1 MSTFSRRSLVPV
13 AAGAVAL
20 AAAAALG
27 GCGTGGAAPPSTP
40 PSTTLV
46 RTVASTTTVPR
57 PTTTVPADLLPQPSA
72 AHPLTILE
80 IGDSLGEDLGFGLG
94 DLYASDPWVHV
105 VQAAVGDTG
114 LANTGYYDWQTKLA
128 AELQQYHPAVVV
140 VFLGANDGQNF
151 WYGGQYASFG
161 NAVWHT
167 GYSARVAALMAE
179 ATAAG
184 ARMMWVGM
192 PIMQDPAFWQEM
204 ETLNEVYA
212 AQAALHPGVT
222 YFASWPVFADA
233 DGHYVASAAGA
244 GGQQIVLRAPDG
256 IHIANGGDD
265 RLAAA
270 LVPAMQHAWG
280 IRLFPPGTGPATA
293 IAAG

>member
-13 AAGAVAL
+13 ATGAVAL
-20 AAAAALG
+20 AAALG
-27 GCGTGGAAPPSTP
+27 GCGVGSAAPATTR
-40 PSTTLV
+40 PSTTLA
-46 RTVASTTTVPR
+46 RTVASSTTTLPP
-57 PTTTVPADLLPQPSA
+57 PTTTVPADTLPQPSA
-72 AHPLTILE
+72 ARPLTILE

-94 DLYASDPWVHV
+94 DVYASDPWVHV

-114 LANTGYYDWQTKLA
+114 LANTGYYDWHAKLA
-128 AELQQYHPAVVV
+128 AELQQYHPGVVV

-151 WYGGQYASFG
+151 WYGGKYASFG
-161 NAVWHT
+161 NAVWHA

-184 ARMMWVGM
+184 ARVMWVGM
-192 PIMQDPAFWQEM
+192 PIMQDPAFWREM
-204 ETLNEVYA
+204 EMMNTIYA

-222 YFASWPVFADA
+222 YFASWPLFADA
-233 DGHYVASAAGA
+233 SGHYVASATGA
-244 GGQQIVLRAPDG
+244 GGQQTLLRAPDG

-270 LVPAMQHAWG
+270 LVPAMQRAWG
-280 IRLFPPGTGPATA
+280 IQLFPAGTGPATA
-293 IAAG
+293 TAGG